1 MTDEL
6 RVDCSFQVHHHV
18 IERRDEAMS
27 ELSERYR
34 RIAGTFTRTVGD
46 VPAGAWDNPSP
57 CEGWTARDVVGH
69 LVDWLPHFFFGRWDV
84 EGPAHPPVAED
95 PLGAWTAVSETIQAA
110 LDDPEVARAERDTP
124 MGPSTFEQTF
134 DMIGTNDV
142 FLHTWDV
149 ARATG
154 LDERLDPEEVHRL
167 FEGMEPYGDAMRRSG
182 HYGPA
187 TEVPEDADE
196 QTRLLAFIG
205 RRP

>member
-1 MTDEL
+1 
-6 RVDCSFQVHHHV
+6 
-18 IERRDEAMS
+18 MS
-27 ELSERYR
+27 ELAERYR
-34 RIAGTFTRTVGD
+34 KIAGRFTETVKA
-46 VPAGAWDNPSP
+46 VPAGAWDSPSP
-57 CEGWTARDVVGH
+57 CEGWRARDVVGH
-69 LVDWLPHFFFGRWDV
+69 LVDWLPAFFFGTWGI
-84 EGPAHPPVAED
+84 EHPSHPSIDEDPVA
-95 PLGAWTAVSETIQAA
+95 AWTAVSDTIQAA
-110 LDDPEVARAERDTP
+110 LDDPDVAGAERDTR

-154 LDERLDPEEVHRL
+154 LDEDLDPDEVHRL
-167 FEGMEPYGDAMRRSG
+167 FEGMEPYGDAMRQSG

-187 TEVPEDADE
+187 TEVPDDADE